1 MISQEGRGTA
11 TAIVAADRRVAV
23 MESALVTF
31 ARFGYRKTS
40 MEEVARAARISRPG
54 LYFLFASKEDLFRA
68 AVSQALEDDVAEVQ
82 RILESDGPFR
92 DRLLDSFDR
101 WAGRYV
107 GPLARDVATV
117 IDDNPDLLGDIVV
130 SMPQRFANL
139 LTNAI
144 AAKTAMPDR
153 ETAVALAQTMISVAV
168 GIKHQVDDRE
178 AYRRRLAVAIDLLLR

>member
-1 MISQEGRGTA
+1 
-11 TAIVAADRRVAV
+11 
-23 MESALVTF
+23 
-31 ARFGYRKTS
+31 
-40 MEEVARAARISRPG
+40 
-54 LYFLFASKEDLFRA
+54 
-68 AVSQALEDDVAEVQ
+68 
-82 RILESDGPFR
+82 
-92 DRLLDSFDR
+92 
-101 WAGRYV
+101 
-107 GPLARDVATV
+107 V